1 MHDQNKVEACR
12 RPNRL
17 YRYKSRGFPA
27 VRTST
32 PVSVILKAD
41 QSRRALS
48 VRGTLTTTSLQTE
61 HFSSHLR
68 SSLSNYPANELRP
81 NSPQDLSSTAGIMS
95 VYIRAH
101 HSTASYGLDGKALC
115 SRFIANIL
123 LEQVATHHSR
133 FHSSDRLVLGVM
145 WYVGRSVE
153 KIIDPVSCICSDGR
167 TAIRP
172 SNRFTGNRCR
182 LESPP

>member
-1 MHDQNKVEACR
+1 MIEFTQRLGLDHPRGGKNSPASRITTIPTSQKSCTTAKLMHDQNKVEACR

-81 NSPQDLSSTAGIMS
+81 NSPQDLSSTAGMS

-101 HSTASYGLDGKALC
+101 HTTASYGLDGKALC

-123 LEQVATHHSR
+123 SFGASGHAP
-133 FHSSDRLVLGVM
+133 F
-145 WYVGRSVE
+145 
-153 KIIDPVSCICSDGR
+153 PVS
-167 TAIRP
+167 
-172 SNRFTGNRCR
+172 
-182 LESPP
+182 